1 MIETTGPVYRPGD
14 DDYDAQR
21 SGYNLALDHHP
32 ALVVAAADTADVAAA
47 VRYADEH
54 GLAVA
59 VRATGHG
66 ISVPADGQL
75 VISTAGLK
83 GVTVDPDARTATLA
97 AGVRWHEVLAAAAPH
112 GLAPLSGS
120 NPDVGAVGY
129 TLGGGIGLLGRR
141 YGYAADHVRRLD
153 VVTADGRLRTATPD
167 TEPDLFWALRGGKDN
182 FGVVVAMEIDLVP
195 VATLFGGGL
204 YFPAESAAA
213 ALHGWAEWSRTVPE
227 ELATSAQLI
236 RYPDLPVLPEPLRG
250 RYAAVLRVAWSGPA
264 DQGEDLVK
272 PLRALGTPLL
282 DTVRELPFQD
292 AGTIHHE
299 PPFAHPA
306 YDRNTALRELAPE
319 AVDTLLDLAGPDTDS
334 PLIVEVRLQGGA
346 YSREPA
352 VPNAVGGRDA
362 GYLAF
367 STSLIEPGRL
377 DDLRAAH
384 RTLHE
389 RLGPWST
396 GGAFANFFGFDAADP
411 ATVRTA
417 YPEDVHRRL
426 TELKAVYD
434 PGNLFRL
441 NFNIPPAA

>member
-1 MIETTGPVYRPGD
+1 MIETKGPVHRPGD
-14 DDYDAQR
+14 DEYDAR
-21 SGYNLALDHHP
+21 RTGYNLALDHRP
-32 ALVVAAADTADVAAA
+32 ALVVSAADTADVIAA
-47 VRYADEH
+47 VRYAAEH

-66 ISVPADGQL
+66 ISVPTDGQL
-75 VISTAGLK
+75 VIDTAALDE
-83 GVTVDPDARTATLA
+83 VTVDPAARTATVG
-97 AGVRWHEVLAAAAPH
+97 AGVRWRQVLDAAAPH

-141 YGYAADHVRRLD
+141 HGFAADHVRRLE
-153 VVTADGRLRTATPD
+153 VVTADGRLVETGPG

-182 FGVVVAMEIDLVP
+182 FGIVTAMEIDLVP
-195 VATLFGGGL
+195 CTGLYGGGL
-204 YFPAESAAA
+204 YYPAESAAA

-236 RYPDLPVLPEPLRG
+236 SYPDIDAVPEPIRG
-250 RYAAVLRVAWSGPA
+250 RYAVVLRVAWSGPA
-264 DQGEDLVK
+264 EQGEDWVR
-272 PLRALGTPLL
+272 PLRAFGTPLL
-282 DTVRELPFQD
+282 DTVRELPFTE

-306 YDRNTALRELAPE
+306 YDRNTALREFTGATAD
-319 AVDTLLDLAGPDTDS
+319 AVLELAGPDADS
-334 PLIVEVRLQGGA
+334 PLIVEFRLQGGA

-367 STSLIEPGRL
+367 STSMIGPVPL
-377 DDLRAAH
+377 DGLRTAHAA
-384 RTLHE
+384 LHE
-389 RLGPWST
+389 RLRPWST
-396 GGAFANFFGFDAADP
+396 GGALANFFGLDDADP
-411 ATVRTA
+411 AVVRTA
-417 YPEDVHRRL
+417 YPEPVHRRL
-426 TELKAVYD
+426 TELKTVYD

-441 NFNIPPAA
+441 NFNIPPAG